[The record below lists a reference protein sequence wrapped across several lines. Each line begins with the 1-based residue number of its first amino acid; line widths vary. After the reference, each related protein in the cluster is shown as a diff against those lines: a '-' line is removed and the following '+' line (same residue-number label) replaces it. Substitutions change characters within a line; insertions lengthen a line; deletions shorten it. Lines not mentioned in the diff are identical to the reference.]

1 MERPNGFK
9 GFAIMSIGEIVSL
22 IGSAMT
28 EFGLAIWIWQK
39 TGNATPFS
47 ILTTTF
53 VVSNLIFSPIAG
65 AFIDRWPRKRSL
77 ILPDLASAIVTFLTL
92 ILYLYGKLSLPF
104 LYVAAFVSGAFN
116 GFQWPA
122 YSVTI
127 SAMLK
132 KEEYGKANG
141 LFSMTQSG
149 PSFIAPALAGF
160 LLPFI
165 KLGGI
170 MIVDLI
176 TFVAAFGAILWVKI
190 PENKRIQT
198 EMKIKNV
205 LKDSVFGFKYIYRVK
220 PLLALLSVF
229 LVVNFFLNAWMPL
242 ISPMILAKFHDSS
255 VILGIVQSSFGAAGV
270 AGGALMTFWGGTKR
284 KVVSLILGII
294 LSAVGIILLGIANT
308 VLFVVVAVVVIS
320 VTAVVA
326 NASSQAIWQSV
337 VPLEIQGRVFSARKF
352 IAQFIGVIPMAL
364 SGPFIDFYLSGKINS
379 SAVLSAIFGAG
390 KGGAIAFLAS
400 FSGIAVGIV
409 GVVALFS
416 PVIMNVE
423 KTKPAEFQELT

>member
-1 MERPNGFK
+1 MNRPTGFK
-9 GFAIMSIGEIVSL
+9 GFTIMSVGEIISL

-39 TGNATPFS
+39 SGNATPFS
-47 ILTTTF
+47 ILTTAF
-53 VVSNLIFSPIAG
+53 VVSSLIFSPLAG

-77 ILPDLASAIVTFLTL
+77 ILPDLASAIVTLLTL
-92 ILYLYGKLSLPF
+92 VLYLYGKLSLPF
-104 LYVAAFVSGAFN
+104 LYVASFVSGAFN

-149 PSFIAPALAGF
+149 PAFIAPALAGS

-170 MIVDLI
+170 MTVDLI
-176 TFVAAFGAILWVKI
+176 TFMAAFGAVLWVEI
-190 PENKRIQT
+190 PENKRIQR
-198 EMKIKNV
+198 EVKIKNV
-205 LKDSVFGFKYIYRVK
+205 LKDSIFGFKYIYRVK

-229 LVVNFFLNAWMPL
+229 LVMNFLLNTWMPL
-242 ISPMILAKFHDSS
+242 ISPMILAKFHNSS

-270 AGGALMTFWGGTKR
+270 VGGLLMTIWGGTKK
-284 KVVSLILGII
+284 KVYSLFIGIVISSLGM
-294 LSAVGIILLGIANT
+294 VLLGVVHT
-308 VLFVVVAVVVIS
+308 VLLVVVAVVVIGL
-320 VTAVVA
+320 TNVVI
-326 NASSQAIWQSV
+326 NASSQAIWQSI
-337 VPLEIQGRVFSARKF
+337 VPLEIQGRVFAARRF
-352 IAQFIGVIPMAL
+352 IAQFVSIIPMAL
-364 SGPFIDFYLSGKINS
+364 SGPFVDFYLADKINS
-379 SAVLSAIFGAG
+379 SPALSTIFGAG

-400 FSGIAVGIV
+400 LSGAIIVIIGI
-409 GVVALFS
+409 GALFI
-416 PVIMNVE
+416 PIIMNVE
-423 KTKPAEFQELT
+423 KIKPAEFEELA